1 MHKLKLF
8 LTMSII
14 MQLSCNAQGTSVTSA
29 YVPEINSTP
38 SATRSVEATSIPSA
52 TVTAEPALILLPDI
66 APELFGQVKVLHEYW
81 PVIRKAAGL
90 WETAPFGTSQ
100 TAWALSPDGRYVA
113 VAGCDA
119 EAGNGSLNLGSLTRC
134 EDTVFETVAHAYLFI
149 LDTETEDIIATLPET
164 GQELTVGHLA
174 FTHDENKLIYS
185 LKSGKVQVWD
195 IPSGKIQSVITEDG
209 AGFSYFDISPDDKWI
224 ALYADDLI
232 RIWDM
237 AGENFVVEIPSLGP
251 AFFSA
256 DGQKLLVADHPFLVV
271 YSTSTWQKLIEQV
284 MMPDGNTNT
293 YDISPDLSLLA
304 VCDTRLPDKPVHI
317 WNVATGEKVQTLE
330 GVWGRCGRLIF
341 SPDSH
346 LLLRFDDHGAGPVI
360 WEVDGWK
367 LVQANANVTNFVK
380 SGDLFVDWME
390 FSQDG
395 TSVLVNTFERLTLY
409 RLPNTAVSLPA
420 GTSMPSASGIATSL
434 PTVPPRAVLSC
445 DMTVH
450 GWLSLQVQP
459 CLPPSRVNAGHN
471 LGEVS
476 MIWIKD
482 SEFTGVVFE
491 IPNPMLDELEPGT
504 YVLGDYMDYGKITA
518 TFDYYNPA
526 SNRIEDYISYGG
538 GTLVL
543 TDVGSYISGS
553 FSFGARD
560 INKRQINVDGTFENI
575 PFSRVNTP

>member
-1 MHKLKLF
+1 MRKLKFF
-8 LTMSII
+8 LAMSII
-14 MQLSCNAQGTSVTSA
+14 MQLSCNALGSLETSSP
-29 YVPEINSTP
+29 VPETNSTP
-38 SATRSVEATSIPSA
+38 SATGSVEATSVPSA
-52 TVTAEPALILLPDI
+52 TVTAEPKLILLPVI
-66 APELFGQVKVLHEYW
+66 APELFGQAKVLHEYW
-81 PVIRKAAGL
+81 PVIREAAGL

-100 TAWALSPDGRYVA
+100 TAWALSPDGRYIA

-119 EAGNGSLNLGSLTRC
+119 EAGNGSLNIGIHTDC
-134 EDTVFETVAHAYLFI
+134 EETVFETVSHAYLFI
-149 LDTETEDIIATLPET
+149 LDAETGSIIATLPET
-164 GQELTVGHLA
+164 GQVLTVTHLA
-174 FTHDENKLIYS
+174 FTHDGNKLLYS
-185 LKSGKVQVWD
+185 LTSGKVQVWD
-195 IPSGKIQSVITEDG
+195 IASGKIQSVISEDG

-224 ALYADDLI
+224 ALYADDLV

-237 AGENFVVEIPSLGP
+237 AEENFVVEIPSLGP

-256 DGQKLLVADHPFLVV
+256 DGQKLLVGDHPFLVV
-271 YSTSTWQKLIEQV
+271 YSTGTWQKLSEQV

-317 WNVATGEKVQTLE
+317 WNVASGEKIQTLE

-341 SPDSH
+341 SPDSN

-367 LVQANANVTNFVK
+367 LVQANANATNFVG

-409 RLPNTAVSLPA
+409 SLPNTAVSLPA
-420 GTSMPSASGIATSL
+420 GTSAPSTSGAATSL
-434 PTVPPRAVLSC
+434 PTVPARAVLSC

-450 GWLSLQVQP
+450 GWLSLHVQP
-459 CLPPSRVNAGHN
+459 CLPPSGVNAGHN
-471 LGEVS
+471 LGEES

-491 IPNPMLDELEPGT
+491 IPNPMLDELQPRT
-504 YVLGDYMDYGKITA
+504 YVLGDYMDYGNITA

-543 TDVGSYISGS
+543 TEVGSYISGT

-560 INKRQINVDGTFENI
+560 INKRQINVEGSFENI